1 MSVCKGKSKPTDYS
15 EVEDRI
21 RRRDLLANKW
31 KKVLGFGDLFLGNN
45 PWKFDIDGKVVDI
58 DEVQNWGNVQMSLTD
73 TDAAEDGQ
81 ETKAQY
87 ETWFG
92 NSPHWSELFKLD

>member
-1 MSVCKGKSKPTDYS
+1 
-15 EVEDRI
+15 
-21 RRRDLLANKW
+21 LLANKW

-81 ETKAQY
+81 DSEDGQDAEDGQETKAQY